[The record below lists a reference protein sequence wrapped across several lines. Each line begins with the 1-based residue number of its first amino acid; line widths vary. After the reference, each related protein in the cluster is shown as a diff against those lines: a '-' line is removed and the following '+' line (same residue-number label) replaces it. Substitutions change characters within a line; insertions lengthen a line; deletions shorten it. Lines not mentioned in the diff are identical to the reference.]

1 MPLEEYR
8 NKRDFEVTPEPPDEP
23 APEISEHERAGRPRF
38 TIQEH
43 HATALHWDVRLEHNG
58 VLVSFACPKG
68 LPPDPRVNNLAVH
81 TEDHP
86 MMYLTFHGTIP
97 AGEYGG
103 GRMTVWD
110 TGWYEVEKFDE
121 EREVMVTF
129 HGERARG
136 RYVFFRTEGKNW
148 MVHRMDPPEDPT
160 RELLPIHLAPM
171 IPVDAGALPD
181 DEDQWAFEV
190 DWGGHRLLVGVEGGR
205 AVTGPSP
212 SPNAESAGV
221 DQWPEVKEMARELG
235 SLQVVLD
242 GQLVVLD
249 PDTGRPDHSRLLRR
263 ANTSSDSSV
272 KRMARSSPAVYLIS
286 DLLFLDGHR
295 TTPLAWEQRRSLLDR
310 LELDGPTWRV
320 PTSHPGEGTA
330 LLQAA
335 RAQDLP
341 GIIAKRLD
349 SPYLS
354 GETSE
359 HWIRIA
365 A

>member
-8 NKRDFEVTPEPPDEP
+8 KKRDFEVTPEPPDEP
-23 APEISEHERAGRPRF
+23 KSEISEHERAGKPRF

-86 MMYLTFHGTIP
+86 MMYLIFHGTIP

-148 MVHRMDPPEDPT
+148 MVHRMDPPEDPS
-160 RELLPIHLAPM
+160 RELLPSDLRPM
-171 IPVDAGALPD
+171 LPIDADSLPS
-181 DEDQWAFEV
+181 DEEQWAFEIA
-190 DWGGHRLLVGVEGGR
+190 WGGHRLVVGVEGGR
-205 AVTGPSP
+205 ADG
-212 SPNAESAGV
+212 AV
-221 DQWPEVKEMARELG
+221 DPWPEIKEMARELG

-242 GQLVVLD
+242 GELVVLD
-249 PDTGRPDHSRLLRR
+249 PETGRPNPSRLAHR
-263 ANTSSDSSV
+263 AKAASDSSIRRLA
-272 KRMARSSPAVYLIS
+272 KSSPAVYLIS

-295 TTPLAWEQRRSLLDR
+295 TTPLPWEQRRSLLDR
-310 LELDGPTWRV
+310 LELEGPSWRV
-320 PTSHPGEGTA
+320 PSSHPGEGSA
-330 LLQAA
+330 LLEAA
-335 RAQDLP
+335 RAQGLP
-341 GIIAKRLD
+341 GVVAKRLD
-349 SPYLS
+349 SPYVP
-354 GETSE
+354 GESSD

-365 A
+365 T

>member
-1 MPLEEYR
+1 MPLDEYR
-8 NKRDFEVTPEPPDEP
+8 KKRDFEVTPEPPDEP
-23 APEISEHERAGRPRF
+23 APEISEEERNGRPRF

-110 TGWYEVEKFDE
+110 TGWYEVHKFDD

-129 HGERARG
+129 HGERAKG

-148 MVHRMDPPEDPT
+148 MVHRMDPPEDPS
-160 RELLPIHLAPM
+160 RELLPTDLSPM
-171 IPVDAGALPD
+171 LPVEASALPH
-181 DEDQWAFEV
+181 DESQWAFEV
-190 DWGGHRLLVGVEGGR
+190 DWGGHRVLLPVEGGR
-205 AVTGPSP
+205 A
-212 SPNAESAGV
+212 EGV
-221 DQWPEVKEMARELG
+221 DQWPELKEMARELG

-249 PDTGRPDHSRLLRR
+249 ADTGRPDPKRLAHRVK
-263 ANTSSDSSV
+263 ATSDSSI
-272 KRMARSSPAVYLIS
+272 RRLARSSPAVYLIS
-286 DLLFLDGHR
+286 DLLFLDGRR
-295 TTPLAWEQRRSLLDR
+295 TTPLPWEQRRSLLDR
-310 LELDGPTWRV
+310 LELEGPTWKV
-320 PTSHPGEGTA
+320 PSAHPGEGGP
-330 LLQAA
+330 LLEAA
-335 RAQDLP
+335 RTQGLP
-341 GIIAKRLD
+341 GIVAKRLD
-349 SPYLS
+349 SRYEP
-354 GETSE
+354 GATSDL
-359 HWIRIA
+359 WIRVGA
-365 A
+365 RP